1 MGNNKELTLKEIKK
15 LIPHREPMLLIDKV
29 KVVKHFEKAIGE
41 KKIKNNDYYFKGHF
55 PNKPIMPGVFIIEAL
70 AQTASVLVM
79 HSLKKTADNKLV
91 YFMSLE
97 NAKFRKPV
105 MPNSKLYLYV
115 KKKQHRGK
123 VWKFSGEAKVN
134 NIKVAEAIYSAMIV
148 K

>member
-1 MGNNKELTLKEIKK
+1 MKNNELSLNEIKK

-29 KVVKHFEKAIGE
+29 KIVKHLESAIGE
-41 KKIKNNDYYFKGHF
+41 KKIKNNEHFFKGHF

-79 HSLKKTADNKLV
+79 HSLKMTSDNKLV

-115 KKKQHRGK
+115 KKKQHRGL

-148 K
+148 E